1 MTEGQSGPEEK
12 QMRRTEFEGVLP
24 HGMGRSPERP
34 VSYAGT
40 DHFRGRAADGAD
52 CLAAIGSRSVVL
64 SRPVAGVSCR
74 IRISPNQFEGVEMLA
89 DEGRCVVRLVHRDPG
104 LTIEL
109 TETPDPQ
116 SAAEQR
122 DDIAALL
129 DLPVLGSGLR
139 SIQPETRRVWGRLI
153 KRPRFLKRRATG
165 TAPAASPI
173 AGREM
178 IARH

>member
-1 MTEGQSGPEEK
+1 
-12 QMRRTEFEGVLP
+12 MRRTEFEGVLP
-24 HGMGRSPERP
+24 NGMGRSPERP
-34 VSYAGT
+34 VSFPAT

-52 CLAAIGSRSVVL
+52 CVAAIGSRSVVL

-74 IRISPNQFEGVEMLA
+74 IRITPNQFEGVEMLA
-89 DEGRCVVRLVHRDPG
+89 YEGRCVVRLVHRDPG

-122 DDIAALL
+122 DDLAALL

-139 SIQPETRRVWGRLI
+139 VSQPEARRVWGRLV
-153 KRPRFLKRRATG
+153 KRPRFLRRRSIGGPPGAT
-165 TAPAASPI
+165 PI
-173 AGREM
+173 AGREI
-178 IARH
+178 IARS